1 MKITHILLLAVIAVA
16 IGVIISTTE
25 NASQYVD
32 FEQASSMSDSG
43 NDLKVHVVGTLPR
56 DAQGE
61 VTGIE
66 YNPLKDPN
74 FIAFRLIDEKQKEYK
89 VVCFNPPASIT
100 DFKRSEKVV
109 VNGNFKDNQF
119 IADEILLKCP
129 SKYENNK
136 LEASAATVS
145 Y

>member
-1 MKITHILLLAVIAVA
+1 MKNKYVFVGLIAAIVIAV
-16 IGVIISTTE
+16 GVIISDSVE
-25 NASQYVD
+25 SASQYVG
-32 FEQASSMSDSG
+32 FEEASTMAKGG
-43 NDLKVHVVGTLPR
+43 NDLKVHVIGTLPR
-56 DAQGE
+56 NAQGDI
-61 VTGIE
+61 VGID

-89 VVCFNPPASIT
+89 VVCFNPPASMS

-109 VNGNFKDNQF
+109 VNGHFKEEQF

-136 LEASAATVS
+136 LEASAL
-145 Y
+145 

>member
-1 MKITHILLLAVIAVA
+1 MKIIHIVALAIIAIAV
-16 IGVIISTTE
+16 GVIIMSSAE
-25 NASQYVD
+25 SASQYVD
-32 FEQASSMSDSG
+32 FEQASTMSADG

-56 DAQGE
+56 NTQGE
-61 VTGIE
+61 ITGIE

-74 FIAFRLIDEKQKEYK
+74 FIAFRLIDEKQREFR

-109 VNGNFKDNQF
+109 VNGSFKDDQF

-136 LEASAATVS
+136 LETSL
-145 Y
+145 